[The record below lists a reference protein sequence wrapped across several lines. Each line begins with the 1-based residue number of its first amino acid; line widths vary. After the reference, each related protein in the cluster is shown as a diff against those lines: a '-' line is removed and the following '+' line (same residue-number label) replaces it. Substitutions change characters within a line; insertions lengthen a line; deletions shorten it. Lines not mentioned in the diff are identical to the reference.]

1 MELIVDGVRCGD
13 CVRTIVDALL
23 QVDLGARVNVG
34 LQGSGPE
41 ERAVRIEGRMSLD
54 QAKTVIEHGGF
65 KVAAVRDA
73 SVRDASVRWRPQ
85 AAGGR
90 AAPAW

>member
-34 LQGSGPE
+34 LPGSGPE

-54 QAKTVIEHGGF
+54 QARTVIEHGGF
-65 KVAAVRDA
+65 KVAAIRDA
-73 SVRDASVRWRPQ
+73 SVRDASVRDRV
-85 AAGGR
+85 ATARGR
-90 AAPAW
+90 TPPTW